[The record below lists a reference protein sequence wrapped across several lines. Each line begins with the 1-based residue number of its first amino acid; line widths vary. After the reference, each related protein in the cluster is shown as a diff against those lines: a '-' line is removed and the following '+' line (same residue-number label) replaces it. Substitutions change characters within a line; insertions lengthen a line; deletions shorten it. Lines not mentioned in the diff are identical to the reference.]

1 MIDLF
6 LIPAGAALAISGEII
21 GRELIGGKTVL
32 VNLAEKQS
40 LIMWNLEPE
49 TVKPADTE
57 QDLLNTLCLW
67 SIHFSLFMSLFVVS
81 LSNV

>member
-1 MIDLF
+1 
-6 LIPAGAALAISGEII
+6 
-21 GRELIGGKTVL
+21 
-32 VNLAEKQS
+32 
-40 LIMWNLEPE
+40 MWNLEPE